1 MEQDTEITILN
12 FTDSTVAFHMPK
24 EECIER
30 WKDLELKLSNYDD
43 VESRDRL
50 PETLLLRP
58 YEGRL
63 YSGLLAD

>member
-1 MEQDTEITILN
+1 MEQDTAITILN

-43 VESRDRL
+43 VESRL
-50 PETLLLRP
+50 SETLLLRP

-63 YSGLLAD
+63 YSGSLVD